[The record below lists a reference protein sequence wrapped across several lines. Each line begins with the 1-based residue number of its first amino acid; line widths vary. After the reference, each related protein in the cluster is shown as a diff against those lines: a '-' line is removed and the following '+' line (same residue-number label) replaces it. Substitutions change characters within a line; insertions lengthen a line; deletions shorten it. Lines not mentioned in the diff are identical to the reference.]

1 MMVVAMATRVE
12 MHVVDLETRM
22 TTNRNAEY
30 RDVMTILVRV
40 FTIVMAAV
48 DTVVVRKKKRD
59 LIVG

>member
-1 MMVVAMATRVE
+1 MMVVAMATRVG

-22 TTNRNAEY
+22 TTNRIAEY

-48 DTVVVRKKKRD
+48 DPDVVQKKK
-59 LIVG
+59 GT